1 METRDFSTEFRIKA
15 TRSSGKGGQNVNK
28 VATKVELSFNLNS
41 SVLLT
46 EKEKFLLSE
55 KWSNR
60 LSLNGVL
67 RIVCEEDRSQS
78 KNKEIAIK
86 KFYDLLKK
94 SLQKPKKRIA
104 TKPGKAIKEERLK
117 DKKITAEKKVTRKG
131 FLDWE

>member
-1 METRDFSTEFRIKA
+1 MEIRDFSTEFRIKA

-46 EKEKFLLSE
+46 EKEKTLLSE

-60 LSLNGVL
+60 LSQNGVL

-117 DKKITAEKKVTRKG
+117 DKKIIAEKKVTRKG